1 MSAEGWKRSHTCG
14 ALRVGD
20 AGSKAVL
27 NGWVGARRDHG
38 GIYFVDLRDRYGVT
52 QIVLSEEVA
61 GDMKLAPE
69 DVLCVRGEVRQR
81 DERNVNPNRATGE
94 IELVAESVEVLAESK
109 LPPFEIIDD
118 LETGVELRLKYRFLD
133 LRRTPLQ
140 KNLVHRSRFIN
151 AMRRAF
157 EAQDFIEVETPIL
170 TKATPEGARDYLVP
184 SRVQPGKFY
193 ALPQSPQIFK
203 QLLMVSGFD
212 RYFQVARCFRDED
225 LRADRQPEFT
235 QLDME
240 MSFVEEEDIFA
251 AWEEVLVQTFADSMD
266 YTVETP
272 IPRMRYSEAM
282 ERFGLDKPDVRFGME
297 LIALDDWAAAC
308 EFQVFS
314 GAVEAGGRVMALTV
328 KGGAARSRKEI
339 TALEEVVKT
348 YGAKGLAFWKPA
360 ADGGAGPLARFVGD
374 GSAQELMD
382 ILGAEEG
389 DLCLFVADGRARVV
403 QRSLGELRVHL
414 GKDMGL
420 MDAADFRFL
429 WVTHFPLFEWD
440 DEAGRWFSTHHP
452 FTAPE
457 DWELGGGG
465 FDLSDPKS
473 PIGDQ
478 MSRSYD
484 LVMNGWELGSGS
496 VRIHRP
502 DVQQR
507 VFEVLGITAEE
518 QQQKFGFL
526 LEALGYGAPPHAGFA
541 VGLDRLVALT
551 LGMDNIR
558 DVIAFPKTAS
568 ATDLMCDAPSAVEA
582 YQLDEVHIDVSARA
596 KAAIAAAESAAAS
609 GGATASVSADDADCD
624 SEPESEPVCGS
635 DSESDATPEAVS

>member
-1 MSAEGWKRSHTCG
+1 MSGRAGWQRTHTCG
-14 ALRVGD
+14 ALRASD
-20 AGSKAVL
+20 EGSQVVL
-27 NGWVGARRDHG
+27 NGWVAARRDHG
-38 GIYFVDLRDRYGVT
+38 GIYFLDLRDRYGVT
-52 QIVLSEEVA
+52 QIVLAEEVA
-61 GDMKLAPE
+61 GDLKLAPE
-69 DVLCVRGEVRQR
+69 DVLCVRGAVRKR
-81 DERNVNPNRATGE
+81 DERNINPNRETGE
-94 IELVAESVEVLAESK
+94 VELVAESVEMLSGSK

-118 LETGVELRLKYRFLD
+118 LDTGVELRLKHRFLD
-133 LRRTPLQ
+133 LRRAPLQ
-140 KNLVHRSRFIN
+140 QNLVHRSRFIN

-157 EAQDFIEVETPIL
+157 EAQDFVEVETPIL

-184 SRVQPGKFY
+184 SRVHPGEFY

-203 QLLMVSGFD
+203 QLLMVSGMD

-240 MSFVEEEDIFA
+240 MSFVEEEDVFA
-251 AWEEVLVQTFADSMD
+251 SWEQVLIDTFKDSMGYD
-266 YTVETP
+266 VPTP
-272 IPRMRYSEAM
+272 IPRMPYKEAM
-282 ERFGLDKPDVRFGME
+282 ERFGVDKPDLRFEME
-297 LIALDDWAAAC
+297 LVALDDWARTSD
-308 EFQVFS
+308 FQVFS
-314 GAVEAGGRVMALTV
+314 GAVEAGGRVMGLTV
-328 KGGAARSRKEI
+328 KEGGSLSRKEI
-339 TALEEVVKT
+339 TALEDVVKT

-360 ADGGAGPLARFVGD
+360 PDGGAGPLARFVPEG
-374 GSAQELMD
+374 GAQELMEL
-382 ILGAEEG
+382 LGAAEG
-389 DLCLFVADGRARVV
+389 DLCLFVADPRERVV

-414 GKDMGL
+414 GKQLGL
-420 MDAADFRFL
+420 TDPSEFRFL

-452 FTAPE
+452 FTAPA

-465 FDLSDPKS
+465 FDLSDPDS

-496 VRIHRP
+496 VRIHRA

-507 VFEVLGITAEE
+507 VFEVLGIGEEE
-518 QQQKFGFL
+518 QRQKFGFL
-526 LEALGYGAPPHAGFA
+526 LDALSYGAPPHAGFA

-568 ATDLMCDAPSAVEA
+568 ATDLMCDAPSTVEA
-582 YQLDEVHIDVSARA
+582 YQLEDVHIDVSARA
-596 KAAIAAAESAAAS
+596 KAALEEAQS
-609 GGATASVSADDADCD
+609 
-624 SEPESEPVCGS
+624 P
-635 DSESDATPEAVS
+635 PEASS

>member
-1 MSAEGWKRSHTCG
+1 MTAREGWQRTHTCG
-14 ALRVGD
+14 ALCTED
-20 AGSKAVL
+20 SGSKVTL

-52 QIVLSEEVA
+52 QVVLSEEVA
-61 GDMKLAPE
+61 GDLKLAPE
-69 DVLCVRGEVRQR
+69 DVLCVHGEVRKR
-81 DERNVNPNRATGE
+81 DEKNVNPNRKTGE
-94 IELVAESVEVLAESK
+94 IELVAESVEMLSESK

-133 LRRTPLQ
+133 LRRAPLQ
-140 KNLVHRSRFIN
+140 QNLVHRSRFIN

-157 EAQDFIEVETPIL
+157 EAQDFVEVETPIL

-184 SRVQPGKFY
+184 SRVHPGEFY

-203 QLLMVSGFD
+203 QLLMVSGLD
-212 RYFQVARCFRDED
+212 RYYQVARCFRDED

-240 MSFVEEEDIFA
+240 MSFVQEEDVFA
-251 AWEEVLVQTFADSMD
+251 AWEKVLIDTFADSMD
-266 YTVETP
+266 YAVPTP
-272 IPRMRYSEAM
+272 IPRMPYAEAM
-282 ERFGLDKPDVRFGME
+282 ERFGVDKPDLRFEME
-297 LIALDDWAAAC
+297 LVALDDWAKAC
-308 EFQVFS
+308 DFQVFS
-314 GAVEAGGRVMALTV
+314 GAVEAGGRVMGITV
-328 KGGAARSRKEI
+328 KEGGALSRKDI

-360 ADGGAGPLARFVGD
+360 ADGGAGPLARFVPEG
-374 GSAQELMD
+374 GAGELME
-382 ILGAEEG
+382 IMGAAEG
-389 DLCLFVADGRARVV
+389 DLCLFVADPRQRVV

-414 GKDMGL
+414 GKKL
-420 MDAADFRFL
+420 ELTDASEFRFL

-452 FTAPE
+452 FTAPA
-457 DWELGGGG
+457 DWDLGGGG
-465 FDLSDPKS
+465 FDLTDPDS

-496 VRIHRP
+496 VRIHRA

-507 VFEVLGITAEE
+507 VFEVLGIGPAE
-518 QQQKFGFL
+518 QRQKFGFL
-526 LEALGYGAPPHAGFA
+526 LDALSFGAPPHAGFA

-568 ATDLMCDAPSAVEA
+568 ATDLMCEAPSTVEQ
-582 YQLDEVHIDVSARA
+582 YQLEDVHVDVSARA
-596 KAAIAAAESAAAS
+596 KAALEEA
-609 GGATASVSADDADCD
+609 
-624 SEPESEPVCGS
+624 
-635 DSESDATPEAVS
+635 ATPPEASS